1 MVHDQHIGTVHIVAG
16 AMKRAVLMMAQRLVA
31 GVAIGSDAIP
41 TEVGDRLRPVVP
53 IPVPLAIGI
62 GLPQRLVT
70 ILVALR
76 WFVFAEGTRIL
87 QKKVEL
93 EVGHLGTTGSLL
105 QQMLAAVALASLDQH
120 KAKRQLAVAVV
131 KRQIFMNELLLQGHG
146 GSGDHQLFLVQSG
159 HRDGAL
165 SIGERFADTGTR
177 FGNQDPALL
186 VVLPGQG
193 FGDLGHQKVLL
204 FTRHKTGQSIRNL
217 AIGLTNGSFEASGEH
232 KDKASLGVN

>member
-16 AMKRAVLMMAQRLVA
+16 AMKGAVLMMAQRLVA

-70 ILVALR
+70 ILVAVR
-76 WFVFAEGTRIL
+76 WLVFAQATE
-87 QKKVEL
+87 VEL

-105 QQMLAAVALASLDQH
+105 QQMLAAVTLTPLDQH

-131 KRQIFMNELLLQGHG
+131 KGEVFVDQLLLQGHG
-146 GSGDHQLFLVQSG
+146 GGGDHQLLLG
-159 HRDGAL
+159 EPCHRDGAL
-165 SIGERFADTGTR
+165 SIGERFADTGSR
-177 FGNQDPALL
+177 FGHQDPALF
-186 VVLPGQG
+186 VVLASQG
-193 FGDLGHQKVLL
+193 FGDFGHQKVLL
-204 FTRHKTGQSIRNL
+204 FARHKTG
-217 AIGLTNGSFEASGEH
+217 
-232 KDKASLGVN
+232 